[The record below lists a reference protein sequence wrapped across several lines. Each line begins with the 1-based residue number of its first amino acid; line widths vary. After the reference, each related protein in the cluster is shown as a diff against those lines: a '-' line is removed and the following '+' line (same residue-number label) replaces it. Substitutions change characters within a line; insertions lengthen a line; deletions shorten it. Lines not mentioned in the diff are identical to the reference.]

1 MPLLTSYLK
10 LSPLT
15 TITMEGNFRG
25 GEGGGAAIMYL
36 LKNKRS
42 TINWNIIIIF

>member
-15 TITMEGNFRG
+15 TITMEGNLG
-25 GEGGGAAIMYL
+25 GQFVS
-36 LKNKRS
+36 LKNHKRS
-42 TINWNIIIIF
+42 TINWIIDFCSF